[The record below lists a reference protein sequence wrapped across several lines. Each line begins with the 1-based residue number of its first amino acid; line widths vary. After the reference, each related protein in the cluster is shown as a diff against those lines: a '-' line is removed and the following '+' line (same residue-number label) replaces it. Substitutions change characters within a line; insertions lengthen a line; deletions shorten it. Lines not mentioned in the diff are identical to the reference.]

1 MLRLTIFAINYS
13 PEPTGAALN
22 TTGIATGAVERGWSV
37 TVVTGIPHYPS
48 WRPGRAPSSER
59 RDGVCIRRYGHFVP
73 ATQSM
78 VTRGLYE
85 ATWYGSALRALA
97 RTPRP
102 DLVLG
107 VSPSLGGAALART
120 AAALYRRPYCLL
132 FQDLV
137 GRAASQSGISG
148 GSLVAGALGAT
159 ERWLAKDAAA
169 VMVVAEGFRDHF
181 PRARRVVRVRN
192 PVRLAPPTAT
202 REEARA
208 ARGWREGQ
216 TVVLHSGSIGYKQDL
231 ERVLDVAEITAGAG
245 VHFVF
250 QGDGSLRPALERAAA
265 GRGLGAIEFR
275 PLDPED
281 ELANTLLAADVLL
294 VHQRSGVR
302 NMSLPAK
309 LGTYLASGRPVLA
322 VVEADDEVAREVR
335 ASGGGIVVRPGDS
348 AAIAATILSLR
359 EDPARAAALG
369 RGASDFAARELSPQA
384 AIDAIDLILR
394 TAASGVGSRT
404 RSDEETGRASGA

>member
-1 MLRLTIFAINYS
+1 MRRLTIFAINYW

-48 WRPGRAPSSER
+48 WRPGRALASEL
-59 RDGVCIRRYGHFVP
+59 RDGVRIQRYGHFVP

-85 ATWYGSALRALA
+85 ATWYASALRALA
-97 RTPRP
+97 TIERP

-137 GRAASQSGISG
+137 GRAASQSGIAG
-148 GSLVAGALGAT
+148 GSLVAGALGAM

-181 PRARRVVRVRN
+181 PRAERVVRVRN
-192 PVRLAPPTAT
+192 PVRLAPPTET
-202 REEARA
+202 REEARV
-208 ARGWREGQ
+208 ARGWLDGE

-231 ERVLDVAEITAGAG
+231 ERALDVAEITAGTG
-245 VHFVF
+245 VRFVF
-250 QGDGSLRPALERAAA
+250 QGDGSLRPALERAIIT
-265 GRGLGAIEFR
+265 RGLTGITFR
-275 PLDPED
+275 PLDPAH
-281 ELANTLLAADVLL
+281 ELGNTLLAADVLL
-294 VHQRSGVR
+294 VHQRGGVR
-302 NMSLPAK
+302 DMSLPAK

-322 VVEADDEVAREVR
+322 VVEADDEVAREIR

-348 AAIAATILSLR
+348 AAIAAAIRSLR
-359 EDPARAAALG
+359 EDPARAAGLG
-369 RGASDFAARELSPQA
+369 RSGRDFAGRELSPAA
-384 AIDAIDLILR
+384 AIDAIDLILLA
-394 TAASGVGSRT
+394 AASGVGSRT
-404 RSDEETGRASGA
+404 ASDEETGRASGA